1 MPLSNKIVETRYS
14 QMSVCLCAHSNHDE
28 IVNFTGVE
36 RTNTEINVPLS
47 DNANYYMIKSNKV
60 EKIPNDR

>member
-36 RTNTEINVPLS
+36 RTNTEISVHLF
-47 DNANYYMIKSNKV
+47 DYRLKKLEKDYMT
-60 EKIPNDR
+60 EK